1 MLQCIYKLNGRSEMK
16 QTLKDFLN
24 YGLNKLDAG
33 EYKAEIENGEKYLAN
48 DSSDFSGAFFRTKK
62 EAIEM
67 HKDQQKDIKKALL
80 ELKAQLEKIAINDV
94 KSGMSSTEDFRLYD
108 LEHLFGGYS
117 KEILSSIKD
126 ETLKEFYIEK
136 FELSVNRQEAMKK

>member
-1 MLQCIYKLNGRSEMK
+1 MK
-16 QTLKDFLN
+16 KKQLLPLRFHVEQTLKDFLN

-94 KSGMSSTEDFRLYD
+94 KSGMCSTEDFRLYD
-108 LEHLFGGYS
+108 LDYLFKDYD
-117 KEILSSIKD
+117 KEMLSSIKD
-126 ETLKEFYIEK
+126 ETLKEFYTEK
-136 FELSVNRQEAMKK
+136 FESLINKQKAMKK